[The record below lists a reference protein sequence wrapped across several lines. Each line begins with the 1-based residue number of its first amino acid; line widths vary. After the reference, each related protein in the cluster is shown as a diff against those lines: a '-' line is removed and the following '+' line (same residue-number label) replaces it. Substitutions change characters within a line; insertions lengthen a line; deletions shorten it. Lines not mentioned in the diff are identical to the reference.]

1 MAGHSKW
8 ANIQHRKKAQ
18 DARRGKL
25 FTKLLREITVAARLG
40 GGDTD
45 ANPRL
50 RLAVEKATAA
60 NVNKDNIRRSIQRG
74 VGELDGVVYENVSYE
89 GYGPGAAAV
98 LVECTTDN
106 KNRTVAEVRHVFN
119 RHGGNLGAAGSVL
132 YLFKQRG
139 VLRYPPGCDEDA
151 VIEAAIAAG
160 ADDVASDADGL
171 CVIVAPQRLL
181 ETRQAMQRAGLAPN
195 DDAVEMAPVSIVP
208 LGADDAD
215 KLARLLEALE
225 ALDDV
230 QDVYCNAAFPDERR
244 DGVPDEAP
252 DKRPGAPG

>member
-18 DARRGKL
+18 DAKRGKL
-25 FTKLLREITVAARLG
+25 FTRLIREVTVAARLG
-40 GGDTD
+40 GGDPD

-50 RLAVEKATAA
+50 RVAVEKATAA
-60 NVNKDNIRRSIQRG
+60 NIGKDNIRRSIQRG
-74 VGELDGVVYENVSYE
+74 VGESDGCVYENVTYE

-98 LVECTTDN
+98 LVECATDN
-106 KNRTVAEVRHVFN
+106 KNRTVAEVRHAFG
-119 RHGGNLGAAGSVL
+119 RYGGNLGASGSVL

-171 CVIVAPQRLL
+171 RVIVAPQRLL
-181 ETRQAMQRAGLAPN
+181 ETRQAMQRAGSAPAA
-195 DDAVEMAPVSIVP
+195 DAVEMTPVSMVP
-208 LGADDAD
+208 LAADDAD

-225 ALDDV
+225 AIDDV
-230 QDVYCNAAFPDERR
+230 QDVYCNAAFPDER
-244 DGVPDEAP
+244 PDEAP
-252 DKRPGAPG
+252 AERPGAPG

>member
-18 DARRGKL
+18 DAKRGRL
-25 FTKLLREITVAARLG
+25 FTKLLREIAVAARLG

-60 NVNKDNIRRSIQRG
+60 NIGKDNIRRSIQRG
-74 VGELDGVVYENVSYE
+74 SGELDGVIYENVAYE

-98 LVECTTDN
+98 LVECATDN
-106 KNRTVAEVRHVFN
+106 KNRTVAEVRHTFS
-119 RHGGNLGAAGSVL
+119 RHGGNLGASGSVL

-160 ADDVASDADGL
+160 ADDVASDAGGL

-181 ETRQAMQRAGLAPN
+181 ETRQAMQRAGLAST
-195 DDAVEMAPVSIVP
+195 DDAVEMTPVSIVP
-208 LGADDAD
+208 LAADDAE

-230 QDVYCNAAFPDERR
+230 QDVYCNAAFPEEMSDAASAE
-244 DGVPDEAP
+244 
-252 DKRPGAPG
+252 RPGAPG

>member
-18 DARRGKL
+18 DAKRGKL
-25 FTKLLREITVAARLG
+25 FTRLIREVTVAARLG
-40 GGDTD
+40 GGDPD

-60 NVNKDNIRRSIQRG
+60 NIGKDNIRRSIQRG
-74 VGELDGVVYENVSYE
+74 VGESDGAVYESVTYE

-98 LVECTTDN
+98 LVECATDN
-106 KNRTVAEVRHVFN
+106 KNRTVAEVRHAFS
-119 RHGGNLGAAGSVL
+119 RYGGNLGASGSVL
-132 YLFKQRG
+132 YLFRQRG

-160 ADDVASDADGL
+160 ADDVAADAAGP
-171 CVIVAPQRLL
+171 CVVVAPQRLL
-181 ETRQAMQRAGLAPN
+181 EARQAMQRAGLPP
-195 DDAVEMAPVSIVP
+195 DDAVVEMAPVTPVP
-208 LGADDAD
+208 LAREDAE
-215 KLARLLEALE
+215 KLSRLLETLE

-230 QDVYCNAAFPDERR
+230 QDVYCNAVFPD
-244 DGVPDEAP
+244 
-252 DKRPGAPG
+252 GARGASA

>member
-18 DARRGKL
+18 DAKRGKL

-60 NVNKDNIRRSIQRG
+60 NIGKDNIRRSIQRG
-74 VGELDGVVYENVSYE
+74 VGELDGVVYENVAYE

-98 LVECTTDN
+98 LVECATDN
-106 KNRTVAEVRHVFN
+106 KNRTVAEVRHAFN

-139 VLRYPPGCDEDA
+139 VLRYPPDCDEDA

-160 ADDVASDADGL
+160 ADDVASDAGGL
-171 CVIVAPQRLL
+171 CVIVAPQRLI
-181 ETRQAMQRAGLAPN
+181 ETRQAMQRAGLAPA
-195 DDAVEMAPVSIVP
+195 DDALEMAPVSLVP
-208 LGADDAD
+208 LAEEDAE
-215 KLARLLEALE
+215 KLTRLLEALE
-225 ALDDV
+225 ALEDV
-230 QDVYCNAAFPDERR
+230 QDVYCNAAL
-244 DGVPDEAP
+244 PDEAS
-252 DKRPGAPG
+252 DEVSGRADGARGTR